1 MTKEVIPS
9 LLYLFWHSILAI
21 ILMCIIYS
29 RIIILKLAFI
39 DGLLFFFQ

>member
-1 MTKEVIPS
+1 MTKEVIPF

-29 RIIILKLAFI
+29 HIIILSWHSLKVYFI
-39 DGLLFFFQ
+39 FFQ